1 MTFDHAHDAP
11 VVVLIHGLWVT
22 PRSWEHWV
30 AHYTAQGFQVLAP
43 AWPGVEGEVEDLR
56 LDPSS
61 MAGIGLEEVVNHYEA
76 IVRNLGRPAILI
88 GHSFGGT
95 VVQLLLDRGVGAAGV
110 VVDSAAV
117 KGVLPLP
124 VSTLRSTWPVLRS
137 PANRRKALGLS
148 PREFHYAFANTL
160 SEAESLA
167 AYDRYHVPGS
177 ARVLFQGA
185 FANFNP
191 RAVTQVDFR
200 NDARAPLLFI
210 AGGADHIVPAKV
222 NRANARLYGKSA
234 ALTDYHEFAGRSHL
248 TIGQDGWQ
256 EVADYAMGWA
266 LNRAL
271 LRKTPLA

>member
-137 PANRRKALGLS
+137 PSNRRKALGLS
-148 PREFHYAFANTL
+148 PRQFHYAFANTL